1 MPVDVLVGVELE
13 VEVLLGV
20 PDWVGVALDVDVEL
34 SVLED
39 DIEGT
44 EEIVDFEEAD
54 KVSLLVKDCN
64 AEIEPD
70 GLIVILTLPE
80 ADDVEELDFKDEAE
94 GYELGVLIEV
104 SVIFELVEGEPVEDG
119 L

>member
-13 VEVLLGV
+13 VDVLLGV
-20 PDWVGVALDVDVEL
+20 PVEVGVALDVDVEL
-34 SVLED
+34 SVLDD
-39 DIEGT
+39 DIEGAD
-44 EEIVDFEEAD
+44 EIVDFEEAD
-54 KVSLLVKDCN
+54 TVSLLLKDCN

-70 GLIVILTLPE
+70 GLIVTLTLPE
-80 ADDVEELDFKDEAE
+80 ADDIEEPDFKDEAE

-104 SVIFELVEGEPVEDG
+104 SVIFELVEGDLVDDE